1 MTVFGHIGGVP
12 HTLVI
17 DNASGAGHRNSKGEV
32 TLSRVFEAFIA
43 HYLNIGLVGVRG
55 YCVWGPL

>member
-43 HYLNIGLVGVRG
+43 HYLNI
-55 YCVWGPL
+55 